1 MFELASS
8 EDKRS
13 IAEEI
18 FRCKN
23 YLLTQTHG
31 MSWVTVLSRRRPS
44 RLLKVVL
51 ARENGFLIVPGSIA
65 VILTKTLSSN
75 ILTTLNL
82 YVTQT
87 PLRTRII
94 NGQITYLSQV
104 LNWPTI
110 EAFFQYT
117 QFQQMHT
124 FHRHLGGSDIHDSH
138 FQGLLSLTA

>member
-1 MFELASS
+1 
-8 EDKRS
+8 
-13 IAEEI
+13 
-18 FRCKN
+18 
-23 YLLTQTHG
+23 

-51 ARENGFLIVPGSIA
+51 PRENGFLIVPGSIA

-124 FHRHLGGSDIHDSH
+124 FHRHLGGYGIHDSH